1 MPQRLVAA
9 NYVSPRTNTR
19 CVMLWKLLWENNNP
33 EPVPDELGRKYEIST
48 LAKADGT
55 PHDHLAKMLPA
66 VLAKVIGGTF
76 GENQ

>member
-1 MPQRLVAA
+1 MAA
-9 NYVSPRTNTR
+9 DNVSTCSNAR
-19 CVMLWKLLWENNNP
+19 CIVLWKMRWENKNP
-33 EPVPDELGRKYEIST
+33 EPVPNELGRKYEFST